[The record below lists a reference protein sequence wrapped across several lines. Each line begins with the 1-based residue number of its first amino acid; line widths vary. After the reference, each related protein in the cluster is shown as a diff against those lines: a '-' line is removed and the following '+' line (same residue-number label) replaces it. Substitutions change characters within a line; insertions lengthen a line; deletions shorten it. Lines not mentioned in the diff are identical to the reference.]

1 MSTQD
6 PIAER
11 LKALKSELQEMGAE
25 LARKAGQ
32 GQEAFSRAEAK
43 AKEGVQSGAE
53 AAMAAAAPLVEEALR
68 EAQQAAEE
76 FAKAAT
82 VAQERARATASAH
95 PLTVIAVSF
104 LAGLFLGSLRRR

>member
-11 LKALKSELQEMGAE
+11 LKALRAELQEMGAQI
-25 LARKAGQ
+25 ARKANEGQ
-32 GQEAFSRAEAK
+32 AAFERAEAK
-43 AKEGVQSGAE
+43 VKADAQAGAE
-53 AAMAAAAPLVEEALR
+53 AAMAAATPLVEEALK

-76 FAKAAT
+76 FAAAAAA
-82 VAQERARATASAH
+82 AQERARETARAH

-104 LAGLFLGSLRRR
+104 LAGLVLGSLRRR